1 MIIDCI
7 LDRKDGFGYSAKGF
21 YDYLLESVV
30 DRNHADM
37 ISRAMDYGKNKDV
50 QEALC
55 KYILENG
62 YDDGICNYVRRT
74 NWLSDEGR
82 K

>member
-7 LDRKDGFGYSAKGF
+7 LDRKDGFGYSASGF
-21 YDYLLESVV
+21 YAYLLKSVV
-30 DRNHADM
+30 DRIHADM
-37 ISRAMDYGKNKDV
+37 ISRAMDFGTNKDV

-55 KYILENG
+55 KYILDNG
-62 YDDGICNYVRRT
+62 YDDGICNYVRDID
-74 NWLSDEGR
+74 WLSDERR